1 MFYIFHLWEAFREY
15 HFVLR
20 GPIQNEQKLCFVKRL
35 FCYHAREKMEMP
47 VDPRN
52 PMPKR
57 LRRIFSQLCH
67 KHVGSS
73 SKMEL
78 VMEALCLHWKLRAHF
93 QRFSLVPPWDCLFG
107 QKRLVSILSIFLVC
121 ASVATCFQ
129 RNIKLMFAHVN
140 NMCKRTYIL

>member
-1 MFYIFHLWEAFREY
+1 VFYIFHLWKAFREY

-20 GPIQNEQKLCFVKRL
+20 GPIQNEQKLCFVQAKRL

-67 KHVGSS
+67 KHSGSS
-73 SKMEL
+73 SEMEL
-78 VMEALCLHWKLRAHF
+78 VMEALCLHWK
-93 QRFSLVPPWDCLFG
+93 
-107 QKRLVSILSIFLVC
+107 VC
-121 ASVATCFQ
+121 ASVATY
-129 RNIKLMFAHVN
+129 RNIKSNTCL
-140 NMCKRTYIL
+140 RTLKTCAGVATYQTDASVR

>member
-1 MFYIFHLWEAFREY
+1 VFYIFHLWKAFREY

-20 GPIQNEQKLCFVKRL
+20 GPIQNEQKLCFVQAKRL

-78 VMEALCLHWKLRAHF
+78 VMEASCLHWKFRAHF
-93 QRFSLVPPWDCLFG
+93 QRFSLVPPWHVFLGKNDWLPFVRDFFLYV
-107 QKRLVSILSIFLVC
+107 QAQLDILS
-121 ASVATCFQ
+121 T
-129 RNIKLMFAHVN
+129 
-140 NMCKRTYIL
+140 